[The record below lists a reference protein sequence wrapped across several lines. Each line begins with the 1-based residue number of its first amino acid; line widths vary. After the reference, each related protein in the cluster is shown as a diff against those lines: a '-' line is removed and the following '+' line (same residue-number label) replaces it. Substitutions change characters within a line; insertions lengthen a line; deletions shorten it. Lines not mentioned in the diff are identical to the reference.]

1 MSFRS
6 TSPLLLYY
14 DKNSRRKEK
23 DSLGNMC
30 SISFKNSYID
40 SERASAFTSKGSI
53 TLEAAL
59 VVPIFFFAMLC
70 LVYLMEITA
79 IQTTV
84 RAALHSVGKELA
96 KEAYTDRFLS
106 GNEVEEKL
114 RQQIG
119 TDRLNRSM
127 IVGGS
132 RGLCCEESSMNPA
145 SAEMELVVDYELE
158 IPVLLLRLPVLSRR
172 EALRVKGWTGY
183 VTGLDI
189 GDRETYVYITDYGLV
204 YHKEKDCTYL
214 ELSIKSVSADEIED
228 LRNLSGG
235 KYYPCSSCKK
245 KVEHSAKLFVTD
257 YGERYHTS
265 LECGKIKRNV
275 YAVPLDEVYIL
286 GGCSKCVK

>member
-1 MSFRS
+1 MSFLG
-6 TSPLLLYY
+6 TSSRLLYY

-23 DSLGNMC
+23 DSLGMC

-70 LVYLMEITA
+70 MMYLMEITA
-79 IQTTV
+79 TQTTV

-96 KEAYTDRFLS
+96 KEAYTDAFLS
-106 GNEVEEKL
+106 HREVEEKL
-114 RQQIG
+114 REEIG

-127 IVGGS
+127 IVGGFQ
-132 RGLCCEESSMNPA
+132 GLCCEESSMNLA
-145 SAEMELVVDYELE
+145 SAEMELVVNYDLE
-158 IPVLLLRLPVLSRR
+158 IPVLMFRIPAVSRR
-172 EALRVKGWTGY
+172 ETLRVKGWTGY
-183 VTGLDI
+183 VTGFDI

-214 ELSIKSVSADEIED
+214 ELSIRSVNADEIED

-245 KVEHSAKLFVTD
+245 KVENPAKLFITD

-265 LECGKIKRNV
+265 LECSKIKRNV